1 MLKKILTA
9 LLFVYAFQSI
19 NAQTDS
25 TKKST
30 TTFSGSLDGYY
41 RYNFADAP
49 SVTNNLTSFTN
60 SQNSFELGMAS
71 ARVDQTYGK
80 VSASVDLGF
89 GRRVQEFSY
98 NDAGSLVILKQAYLS
113 FAASDK
119 VKFTAGKW
127 ATHVGYELVDAPGN
141 RNYSMS
147 YGFSYGPF
155 FHTGLK
161 ADISLGG
168 KSAIMVGL
176 ANTTDYSTTTT
187 SVKYLL
193 AQFSTGTKN
202 DKIKA
207 YLNFQA
213 GGEVSQYNIVATA
226 VLAAKWSMAYDG
238 SIQQTKS
245 AGTTSSW
252 TSNAVYI
259 NYDPTSIFGL
269 TLRQDF
275 FSDRKINKLINGENI
290 AATTLSAN
298 IKIDHLTIIPEIRY
312 DMSNQDLFSKSN
324 GSLGKNTNTFILAA
338 YYKF

>member
-1 MLKKILTA
+1 MLKKILTG
-9 LLFVYAFQSI
+9 LTCSLSFLSI
-19 NAQTDS
+19 DAQTDS

-30 TTFSGSLDGYY
+30 TTFSGALDGYY

-49 SVTNNLTSFTN
+49 SKTNNLTSFTN

-71 ARVDQTYGK
+71 VRVDQTYGK
-80 VSASVDLGF
+80 VSATVDVGF
-89 GRRVQEFSY
+89 GRRAQEFSY
-98 NDAGSLVILKQAYLS
+98 NDAGSLVNLKQAYLC

-119 VKFTAGKW
+119 VKLTAGKW
-127 ATHVGYELVDAPGN
+127 ATHIGYELVDAPAN

-155 FHTGLK
+155 FHTGVK

-176 ANTTDYSTTTT
+176 ANTTDYSTTT
-187 SVKYLL
+187 SSDKYVL

-207 YLNFQA
+207 YLNFQV
-213 GGEVSQYNIVATA
+213 GGEITQYNLVATA
-226 VLAAKWSMAYDG
+226 VLATKWNIAYDG

-252 TSNAVYI
+252 TSNAIYI
-259 NYDPTSIFGL
+259 NFDPTTIFGV

-275 FSDRKINKLINGENI
+275 FADRKINKLINGENI

-312 DMSNQDLFSKSN
+312 DRSNQDLFSKSN
-324 GSLGKNTNTFILAA
+324 GLLGKNTNTFILAA

>member
-9 LLFVYAFQSI
+9 FTCSLSVLSI
-19 NAQTDS
+19 DAQTDS
-25 TKKST
+25 TKKPT

-49 SVTNNLTSFTN
+49 GKTNNLTSFTN
-60 SQNSFELGMAS
+60 SQNSFELGMAT

-80 VSASVDLGF
+80 VSATVDLGF
-89 GRRVQEFSY
+89 GRRAQEFSY
-98 NDAGSLVILKQAYLS
+98 NDVGSLISLKQLYISYAPS
-113 FAASDK
+113 EK
-119 VKFTAGKW
+119 VKFTFGKW

-155 FHTGLK
+155 FHTGVK
-161 ADISLGG
+161 ADIALGG
-168 KSAIMVGL
+168 KSALMVGL
-176 ANTTDYSTTTT
+176 ANTTDYTSTE
-187 SVKYLL
+187 SPVKYILG
-193 AQFSTGTKN
+193 QFSTATKN

-213 GGEVSQYNIVATA
+213 GGDVTQYNLVATA
-226 VLAAKWSMAYDG
+226 ILAAKWSMAYDG

-245 AGTTSSW
+245 ATSNASW
-252 TSNAVYI
+252 TSNAIYI
-259 NYDPTSIFGL
+259 NFDPTNIFGL

-275 FSDRKINKLINGENI
+275 FTDRKINPLINGGNI
-290 AATTLSAN
+290 SATTLSAN
-298 IKIDHLTIIPEIRY
+298 IKIDHLTIIPEIRI
-312 DMSNQDLFSKSN
+312 DNGNQNLFAKSDVTMAK
-324 GSLGKNTNTFILAA
+324 STSSFIVAA

>member
-1 MLKKILTA
+1 MLKKILPA
-9 LLFVYAFQSI
+9 LLFVCAFQSI

-49 SVTNNLTSFTN
+49 NKTNNLTSFTN

-80 VSASVDLGF
+80 VSAIVDLGF
-89 GRRVQEFSY
+89 GRRAQEFSY
-98 NDAGSLVILKQAYLS
+98 NDASTLVSLKQAYLS

-119 VKFTAGKW
+119 VKLTAGKW
-127 ATHVGYELVDAPGN
+127 STHVGYELVDAPAN

-155 FHTGLK
+155 FHTGIK
-161 ADISLGG
+161 ADISLSG

-176 ANTTDYSTTTT
+176 ANTTDYSTTT
-187 SVKYLL
+187 SAVKYVL

-213 GGEVSQYNIVATA
+213 GGEVTQYNIVATA

-238 SIQQTKS
+238 SIQQTIS

-252 TSNAVYI
+252 TSNAIYI

-275 FSDRKINKLINGENI
+275 FNDRKINPLINGGNI

-298 IKIDHLTIIPEIRY
+298 IKIDHLTIIPELRY
-312 DMSNQDLFSKSN
+312 DMSDQDLFSKSN
-324 GSLGKNTNTFILAA
+324 GLLGKNTSTFILAA